1 MPNDMKP
8 LDSCDVALLNGPNL
22 NLLGTREPQVYGADT
37 LNDIEAKMMAKANAA
52 EIKLESR
59 QTNFEGELVSLI
71 QQMKPA
77 GTKFL
82 IINAAA
88 YTHTSIAI
96 RDAISAVDIP
106 FIEVHLSN
114 IYKRE
119 QFRHHSY
126 ISEKAEA
133 VICGFGAMGYEVA
146 LDYVLGKLKGSL

>member
-52 EIKLESR
+52 EIKLASR

-96 RDAISAVDIP
+96 RDAITAVDVP

-114 IYKRE
+114 IYTRE

>member
-8 LDSCDVALLNGPNL
+8 LDLCDVAVLNGPNL

-52 EIKLESR
+52 EIKLASR

>member
-37 LNDIEAKMMAKANAA
+37 LNNIEAKMMAKANAA

>member
-1 MPNDMKP
+1 MSNDMKP
-8 LDSCDVALLNGPNL
+8 LDSCDVVLLNGPNL

-37 LNDIEAKMMAKANAA
+37 LNNIEAKMMAKANAA
-52 EIKLESR
+52 EVKLESR

>member
-1 MPNDMKP
+1 MPNDVKP

-52 EIKLESR
+52 EIKLASR

-119 QFRHHSY
+119 QFRHHSF

>member
-1 MPNDMKP
+1 MSNDMKP

-52 EIKLESR
+52 EIKLASR

>member
-1 MPNDMKP
+1 MSNDMKP
-8 LDSCDVALLNGPNL
+8 LDSCDVVLLNGPNL

-52 EIKLESR
+52 EIKLASR

-96 RDAISAVDIP
+96 RDAITAVDVP

-114 IYKRE
+114 IYTRE

-146 LDYVLGKLKGSL
+146 LDYVLGKLNGSM

>member
-1 MPNDMKP
+1 MPSDMKP

-37 LNDIEAKMMAKANAA
+37 LNDIEAKMMAKAKAA

>member
-1 MPNDMKP
+1 MPSDMKP

-37 LNDIEAKMMAKANAA
+37 LTDIEAKMMAKANAA

-126 ISEKAEA
+126 LSENAEA

>member
-1 MPNDMKP
+1 MSNDMKP
-8 LDSCDVALLNGPNL
+8 LDSCDVVLLNGPNL

-37 LNDIEAKMMAKANAA
+37 LNEIEAKMMAKANAA
-52 EIKLESR
+52 EIKLASR
-59 QTNFEGELVSLI
+59 QTNFEGELVSFI

>member
-1 MPNDMKP
+1 MPNDVKP

-52 EIKLESR
+52 EIKLASR

-119 QFRHHSY
+119 QFRHHSF
-126 ISEKAEA
+126 ISDKAEA

>member
-1 MPNDMKP
+1 MSKDMKP
-8 LDSCDVALLNGPNL
+8 LDSCDVVLLNGPNL

-52 EIKLESR
+52 EIKLASR

>member
-1 MPNDMKP
+1 MSNDMKP
-8 LDSCDVALLNGPNL
+8 LDSCDVVLLNGPNL

-52 EIKLESR
+52 EIKLASR

>member
-1 MPNDMKP
+1 
-8 LDSCDVALLNGPNL
+8 
-22 NLLGTREPQVYGADT
+22 
-37 LNDIEAKMMAKANAA
+37 MMAKANAA
-52 EIKLESR
+52 GLKLESR

-71 QQMKPA
+71 QQMKSA
-77 GTKFL
+77 GTTFL

-96 RDAISAVDIP
+96 RDAIAAVDVP

-126 ISEKAEA
+126 LSERAEA
-133 VICGFGAMGYEVA
+133 VICGFGAMGYDVA
-146 LDYVLGKLKGSL
+146 LDYVIGKLGGSL

>member
-1 MPNDMKP
+1 MSNDMKP
-8 LDSCDVALLNGPNL
+8 LDSCDVVLLNGPNL

-52 EIKLESR
+52 EIKLAFR

-88 YTHTSIAI
+88 YTHTSVAI

-119 QFRHHSY
+119 RFRHHSY
-126 ISEKAEA
+126 LSENAEA

>member
-1 MPNDMKP
+1 MPSDMKP

-37 LNDIEAKMMAKANAA
+37 LNEIEAKMMAKANAA
-52 EIKLESR
+52 EIKLASR

-88 YTHTSIAI
+88 YTHTSVAI
-96 RDAISAVDIP
+96 RDAISAVDIR

>member
-37 LNDIEAKMMAKANAA
+37 LNDIEAKMMVKANAA
-52 EIKLESR
+52 EIKLASR
-59 QTNFEGELVSLI
+59 QTNFEGELVSFI

>member
-1 MPNDMKP
+1 MPSDMKP

>member
-8 LDSCDVALLNGPNL
+8 LDSCDVVLLNGPNL

-37 LNDIEAKMMAKANAA
+37 LNNIEAKMMAKANAA

>member
-52 EIKLESR
+52 EIKLASR

-96 RDAISAVDIP
+96 RDAISAVDVP

>member
-1 MPNDMKP
+1 MSNDMKP

-37 LNDIEAKMMAKANAA
+37 LNNIEAKMMAKANAA

-133 VICGFGAMGYEVA
+133 VVCGLGAMGYEVA

>member
-37 LNDIEAKMMAKANAA
+37 LTDIEAKMMAKANAA

>member
-37 LNDIEAKMMAKANAA
+37 LDDIEAKMMAKANAA

>member
-1 MPNDMKP
+1 MSNDMKP
-8 LDSCDVALLNGPNL
+8 LDSCDVVLLNGPNL

-37 LNDIEAKMMAKANAA
+37 LNEIEAKMMAKANAA
-52 EIKLESR
+52 EVKLESR

-126 ISEKAEA
+126 LSENAEA

>member
-96 RDAISAVDIP
+96 RDAISAVDVP

>member
-1 MPNDMKP
+1 MSKDMKP
-8 LDSCDVALLNGPNL
+8 LDSCDVVLLNGPNL

-37 LNDIEAKMMAKANAA
+37 LNEIEAKMMAKANAV
-52 EIKLESR
+52 EIKLASR

-88 YTHTSIAI
+88 YTHTSVAI

-126 ISEKAEA
+126 LSENAEA

>member
-52 EIKLESR
+52 EIKLASR
-59 QTNFEGELVSLI
+59 QTNFEGELVSFI

-96 RDAISAVDIP
+96 RDAVSAVDIP

>member
-8 LDSCDVALLNGPNL
+8 LDSCDVVLLNGPNL

-37 LNDIEAKMMAKANAA
+37 LNNIEAKMMAKANAA
-52 EIKLESR
+52 EIKLASR
-59 QTNFEGELVSLI
+59 QTNFEGELVSFI

>member
-1 MPNDMKP
+1 MSNDMKP

-37 LNDIEAKMMAKANAA
+37 LTDIEAKMMAKANAA

>member
-52 EIKLESR
+52 EIKLASR
-59 QTNFEGELVSLI
+59 QTNFEGELVSFI

-126 ISEKAEA
+126 LSENAEA

>member
-1 MPNDMKP
+1 MPSDMKP

-59 QTNFEGELVSLI
+59 QTNFEGELVSFI

>member
-52 EIKLESR
+52 EIKLASR

-126 ISEKAEA
+126 LSENAEA

>member
-1 MPNDMKP
+1 MLNDMKP
-8 LDSCDVALLNGPNL
+8 LNPCDVALLNGPNL
-22 NLLGTREPQVYGADT
+22 NLLGTREPEVYGANT
-37 LNDIEAKMMAKANAA
+37 LKSIEAKMMAKANATGL
-52 EIKLESR
+52 KLESR

-71 QQMKPA
+71 QQMKSA
-77 GTKFL
+77 GTSFL

-96 RDAISAVDIP
+96 RDAIAAVDVP

-126 ISEKAEA
+126 LSERAEA
-133 VICGFGAMGYEVA
+133 VICGFGAMGYDVA
-146 LDYVLGKLKGSL
+146 LDYVIGKLRGSL